1 LTEEQRL
8 EGGLVCAR
16 KTPPKTNNKKQK
28 TPRLLC
34 NNMLRLHQLTA
45 VQFKNH
51 PMVNLSFSKKVVGIC
66 GPNGAGKTN
75 LLDAIYYL
83 CFTKS
88 YFAGSDALLVQ
99 HGQQGFR
106 VSGRF
111 EAGTTAAQVVCIL
124 RETGK
129 KEVSW
134 NEEAYL
140 RVSAHVGRLPAVMI
154 APDDVELITGG
165 SESRRRLIDGLL
177 CQLDASYLQQLME
190 YNKLMQQRNSLLKQM
205 AESGSKDDAL
215 LNILDDQIAPRGLFI
230 AQQRHQVMAQF
241 LPQAMDHYR
250 LIAGDKEAVS
260 FSYQTQVPPGEDPD
274 SYRQLLQQARA
285 KDLVLQRTTAG
296 IHRDDLLF
304 SLGDQPFK
312 QIASQGQRKSLLF
325 ALKLTEFEWL
335 QQHKGFAPLLLL
347 DDVFE
352 KLDNHRMTNLLKEV
366 CVEKQGQVFITDTH
380 RGRLETQ
387 LRQIGADFEIIEI
400 A

>member
-1 LTEEQRL
+1 
-8 EGGLVCAR
+8 
-16 KTPPKTNNKKQK
+16 
-28 TPRLLC
+28 
-34 NNMLRLHQLTA
+34 
-45 VQFKNH
+45 
-51 PMVNLSFSKKVVGIC
+51 MVNLTFSKKVVGIC

-88 YFAGSDALLVQ
+88 YFAGSDSQLVQ
-99 HGQQGFR
+99 HGSQGFR

-111 EAGTTAAQVVCIL
+111 EAGSAPAQVVCIL

-134 NEEAYL
+134 NEEPYP

-177 CQLDASYLQQLME
+177 CQLDAAYLQQLME
-190 YNKLMQQRNSLLKQM
+190 YNKLMQQRNSQLKQM
-205 AESGSKDDAL
+205 AETGRKEDPL
-215 LNILDDQIAPRGLFI
+215 LDILDNQLAPRGSFI
-230 AQQRHQVMAQF
+230 ADRRHELLARLLPEAMA
-241 LPQAMDHYR
+241 HYR
-250 LIAGDKEAVS
+250 LIAGDKEEVS
-260 FSYQTQVPPGEDPD
+260 FSYQTQVAKDGGQQA
-274 SYRQLLQQARA
+274 YGQLLLQARA

-304 SLGDQPFK
+304 ALGDQPFK

-352 KLDNHRMTNLLKEV
+352 KLDNHRMTNLLQEV
-366 CVEKQGQVFITDTH
+366 CVEKSGQVFITDTH
-380 RGRLETQ
+380 RQRLETQ
-387 LRQIGADFEIIEI
+387 LQQIGADFEIIEI
-400 A
+400 D

>member
-1 LTEEQRL
+1 
-8 EGGLVCAR
+8 
-16 KTPPKTNNKKQK
+16 
-28 TPRLLC
+28 
-34 NNMLRLHQLTA
+34 MLRLHQLTA

-134 NEEAYL
+134 NEEAYP

-177 CQLDASYLQQLME
+177 CQLDAAYLQQLME

-260 FSYQTQVPPGEDPD
+260 FSYQTQVPPGEYPEA
-274 SYRQLLQQARA
+274 YRQLLQQARA

-380 RGRLETQ
+380 RGRLESQ